1 MKNKKRLKKRKR
13 FVHSLLRTLNVRI
26 AGCFRLILA
35 ARVNGFVF
43 LSAWLIEELKMA
55 MEKDIGELISQV
67 RLRGLKPSQVFK
79 ADEIKED
86 PDFKKMIQAEVD
98 YQTWLRQEQLE
109 DEDNKDIQKEIE
121 EDKLKSKEN
130 ELIPDSIS
138 NDPSDD
144 NDLVPD

>member
-1 MKNKKRLKKRKR
+1 
-13 FVHSLLRTLNVRI
+13 
-26 AGCFRLILA
+26 
-35 ARVNGFVF
+35 
-43 LSAWLIEELKMA
+43 MA